1 MNFTHTN
8 ICIVLMKLNIHKI
21 LLILL
26 CSDQVNAQSKQS
38 HRKVRASDN
47 IVDQEQQSVP
57 HYTGL

>member
-1 MNFTHTN
+1 MNITGT
-8 ICIVLMKLNIHKI
+8 ISMKLNIY
-21 LLILL
+21 LILL

-47 IVDQEQQSVP
+47 TVDQEQQSVP